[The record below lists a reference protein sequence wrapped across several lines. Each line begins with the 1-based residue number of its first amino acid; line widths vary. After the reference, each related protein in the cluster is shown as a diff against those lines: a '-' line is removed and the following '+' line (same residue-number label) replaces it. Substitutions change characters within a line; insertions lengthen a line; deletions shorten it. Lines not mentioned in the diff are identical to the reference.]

1 MARAFYHQKNILL
14 VDEGTSSLDKE
25 NALDIEEKIFMD
37 NQLTVTMI
45 SHYIKDEILDYVD
58 MIYEL

>member
-1 MARAFYHQKNILL
+1 M
-14 VDEGTSSLDKE
+14 DKE

-37 NQLTVTMI
+37 NQLTVIMI

>member
-1 MARAFYHQKNILL
+1 M
-14 VDEGTSSLDKE
+14 DKE

-37 NQLTVTMI
+37 DQLTVTMI
-45 SHYIKDEILDYVD
+45 SHYIEDEILDYVD

>member
-1 MARAFYHQKNILL
+1 M
-14 VDEGTSSLDKE
+14 DKE